1 MTSPCF
7 RAPSRRHFAS
17 LEEKERVLLDLDVRI
32 AAELARAEGL
42 RRLREERNARL
53 CAAQASRPAPSPTV
67 RKEAPMRD
75 LTRFYGEAPVRV
87 HLDDEGE
94 PWFVASDVAKIL
106 DITNPRSSLALL
118 DEDEK
123 GVHTMD
129 TPGGAQ
135 EMGVVSEAGLYSLI
149 LRSRKPEARPFK
161 RWVTH
166 EVLPSIRR
174 TGSYSAPQAP
184 AAPSTMN
191 REQLLAT
198 ALIEANSIIT
208 EAHSRAIAA
217 EERAAAAAQTVRAIE
232 ATEGLTLTEFH
243 KHYFSDVGARE
254 FFEFCYSKGLLID
267 QRGARGRD
275 AKGRVKNGPQHM
287 HPTAK
292 GKEFIYLHASLDAE
306 GLRRE
311 RPRVRPGAPEVA
323 LARWLHHR
331 GLRLNEELVAAV
343 EGGELVRA

>member
-7 RAPSRRHFAS
+7 RAPSCRYFAS
-17 LEEKERVLLDLDVRI
+17 VEEKERVLLDLDVRI

-53 CAAQASRPAPSPTV
+53 RAAQASRPAPSPTV
-67 RKEAPMRD
+67 RKEAHMRD

-87 HLDDEGE
+87 HLDAEDE

-106 DITNPRSSLALL
+106 
-118 DEDEK
+118 
-123 GVHTMD
+123 GY
-129 TPGGAQ
+129 
-135 EMGVVSEAGLYSLI
+135 SEASAMTRHLDPDERGLSNWQTPSGEQQMIMISESGLYSAI
-149 LRSRKPEARPFK
+149 LRSRVEGARPFK

-184 AAPSTMN
+184 AAPSAMN

-217 EERAAAAAQTVRAIE
+217 EERAAAASQTVRAIE

-243 KHYFSDVGARE
+243 KHYFSDVAARE

-331 GLRLNEELVAAV
+331 GLRLNEELIAAV